1 MSWETAL
8 DRQIHDYLPDLK
20 WAADEPMAKHT
31 SFRIGGPA
39 KRMAFPKTREQ
50 LVVLMGFL
58 QDAGVKPLLIGNGT
72 NLLVA
77 DKGLDTVVIDTSAEL
92 SHIELTDEGE
102 IAADAGVS
110 LAKLALF
117 AWKNGLTGL
126 EFAHGIPGTL
136 GGGVVMNAGA
146 YGGELK
152 DVVTEVTA
160 LYPDGVKVL
169 TPAELDFSYRHS
181 VFSAGEGI
189 VLGAKVKLESGDP
202 DAIKAKMDDL
212 MARRKASQPLEL
224 PSAGKS
230 SAATY
235 LEDMGYYTVDNVPAD
250 IILKFAEFCA
260 QSDGRYDRVALVS
273 DIRSGN
279 GNFQG
284 ILDAME
290 RLKQG
295 GDICRLLFV
304 TADLETIIKR
314 YKETRRRHPL
324 MSDGMTIEQ
333 AMHREQELLRPLRE
347 HADFVIDTTL
357 MPAAKLRNELYGL
370 FGDKSAR
377 GKLSVNVV
385 SFGFKYGIPLE
396 ADLVFDVRFLPNPFY
411 VPELKHKTGMD
422 SEVYDYVFSFPQTK
436 TFIDKLEG
444 MLSFL
449 LPLYAEEGKS
459 TLVIAVGCTGGHHRS
474 VSVARCIASY
484 LTALGYPAFENHRDI
499 TRG

>member
-1 MSWETAL
+1 ME
-8 DRQIHDYLPDLK
+8 I
-20 WAADEPMAKHT
+20 
-31 SFRIGGPA
+31 
-39 KRMAFPKTREQ
+39 
-50 LVVLMGFL
+50 
-58 QDAGVKPLLIGNGT
+58 LIIS
-72 NLLVA
+72 
-77 DKGLDTVVIDTSAEL
+77 GL
-92 SHIELTDEGE
+92 
-102 IAADAGVS
+102 
-110 LAKLALF
+110 
-117 AWKNGLTGL
+117 
-126 EFAHGIPGTL
+126 
-136 GGGVVMNAGA
+136 
-146 YGGELK
+146 
-152 DVVTEVTA
+152 
-160 LYPDGVKVL
+160 
-169 TPAELDFSYRHS
+169 
-181 VFSAGEGI
+181 
-189 VLGAKVKLESGDP
+189 SG
-202 DAIKAKMDDL
+202 
-212 MARRKASQPLEL
+212 
-224 PSAGKS
+224 AGKS

-250 IILKFAEFCA
+250 IILKFAEFCS
-260 QSDGRYDRVALVS
+260 QSVWKWKPSMPSSSSGWKFSIVMPSDGRYDRVALVS

-333 AMHREQELLRPLRE
+333 AMHREQERLRPLRE

>member
-160 LYPDGVKVL
+160 LYLDGVKVL

-224 PSAGKS
+224 PSAGSTFKRPAGHFAGALIEQCGLKGFS
-230 SAATY
+230 IGGAQVSEKHAGFIIN
-235 LEDMGYYTVDNVPAD
+235 MGDAFSRDIYELILHVQDTV
-250 IILKFAEFCA
+250 L
-260 QSDGRYDRVALVS
+260 
-273 DIRSGN
+273 
-279 GNFQG
+279 
-284 ILDAME
+284 
-290 RLKQG
+290 
-295 GDICRLLFV
+295 
-304 TADLETIIKR
+304 
-314 YKETRRRHPL
+314 KET
-324 MSDGMTIEQ
+324 GV
-333 AMHREQELLRPLRE
+333 
-347 HADFVIDTTL
+347 F
-357 MPAAKLRNELYGL
+357 
-370 FGDKSAR
+370 
-377 GKLSVNVV
+377 
-385 SFGFKYGIPLE
+385 LE
-396 ADLVFDVRFLPNPFY
+396 
-411 VPELKHKTGMD
+411 PEVK
-422 SEVYDYVFSFPQTK
+422 
-436 TFIDKLEG
+436 
-444 MLSFL
+444 MLGEF
-449 LPLYAEEGKS
+449 
-459 TLVIAVGCTGGHHRS
+459 
-474 VSVARCIASY
+474 
-484 LTALGYPAFENHRDI
+484 
-499 TRG
+499 

>member
-1 MSWETAL
+1 MN
-8 DRQIHDYLPDLK
+8 
-20 WAADEPMAKHT
+20 
-31 SFRIGGPA
+31 
-39 KRMAFPKTREQ
+39 
-50 LVVLMGFL
+50 
-58 QDAGVKPLLIGNGT
+58 LLI
-72 NLLVA
+72 VS
-77 DKGLDTVVIDTSAEL
+77 GL
-92 SHIELTDEGE
+92 
-102 IAADAGVS
+102 
-110 LAKLALF
+110 
-117 AWKNGLTGL
+117 
-126 EFAHGIPGTL
+126 
-136 GGGVVMNAGA
+136 
-146 YGGELK
+146 
-152 DVVTEVTA
+152 
-160 LYPDGVKVL
+160 
-169 TPAELDFSYRHS
+169 
-181 VFSAGEGI
+181 
-189 VLGAKVKLESGDP
+189 SG
-202 DAIKAKMDDL
+202 
-212 MARRKASQPLEL
+212 
-224 PSAGKS
+224 AGKS
-230 SAATY
+230 VAMNA
-235 LEDMGYYTVDNVPAD
+235 LEDIGFFCIDNIPAALLPSITAFSKAGD
-250 IILKFAEFCA
+250 NQLK
-260 QSDGRYDRVALVS
+260 RVALCM
-273 DIRSGN
+273 DIRGCRTPEEIEEALSQLDA
-279 GNFQG
+279 QG
-284 ILDAME
+284 IEYEILFLDAPDDVLM
-290 RLKQG
+290 R
-295 GDICRLLFV
+295 
-304 TADLETIIKR
+304 R
-314 YKETRRRHPL
+314 YSETRRRHPL

-474 VSVARCIASY
+474 VSVARCMASY

>member
-1 MSWETAL
+1 ME
-8 DRQIHDYLPDLK
+8 I
-20 WAADEPMAKHT
+20 
-31 SFRIGGPA
+31 
-39 KRMAFPKTREQ
+39 
-50 LVVLMGFL
+50 
-58 QDAGVKPLLIGNGT
+58 LIIS
-72 NLLVA
+72 
-77 DKGLDTVVIDTSAEL
+77 GL
-92 SHIELTDEGE
+92 
-102 IAADAGVS
+102 
-110 LAKLALF
+110 
-117 AWKNGLTGL
+117 
-126 EFAHGIPGTL
+126 
-136 GGGVVMNAGA
+136 
-146 YGGELK
+146 
-152 DVVTEVTA
+152 
-160 LYPDGVKVL
+160 
-169 TPAELDFSYRHS
+169 
-181 VFSAGEGI
+181 
-189 VLGAKVKLESGDP
+189 SG
-202 DAIKAKMDDL
+202 
-212 MARRKASQPLEL
+212 
-224 PSAGKS
+224 AGKS

-436 TFIDKLEG
+436 TF
-444 MLSFL
+444 
-449 LPLYAEEGKS
+449 Y
-459 TLVIAVGCTGGHHRS
+459 RQ
-474 VSVARCIASY
+474 
-484 LTALGYPAFENHRDI
+484 
-499 TRG
+499 TRGNALISASALRRGREEHARHRRRLHGRAPPQRVRRALHGVLPHGPGLSRV

>member
-110 LAKLALF
+110 LTKLALF

-224 PSAGKS
+224 PSAGSVFKRP
-230 SAATY
+230 
-235 LEDMGYYTVDNVPAD
+235 EGY
-250 IILKFAEFCA
+250 FA
-260 QSDGRYDRVALVS
+260 GTL
-273 DIRSGN
+273 
-279 GNFQG
+279 
-284 ILDAME
+284 
-290 RLKQG
+290 
-295 GDICRLLFV
+295 
-304 TADLETIIKR
+304 
-314 YKETRRRHPL
+314 
-324 MSDGMTIEQ
+324 IEQ
-333 AMHREQELLRPLRE
+333 CGLKGFAVGGAQISEKHCG
-347 HADFVIDTTL
+347 FVINRGGATCADVV
-357 MPAAKLRNELYGL
+357 ELTEQV
-370 FGDKSAR
+370 KQIV
-377 GKLSVNVV
+377 KQ
-385 SFGFKYGIPLE
+385 
-396 ADLVFDVRFLPNPFY
+396 
-411 VPELKHKTGMD
+411 KTGF
-422 SEVYDYVFSFPQTK
+422 V
-436 TFIDKLEG
+436 LER
-444 MLSFL
+444 
-449 LPLYAEEGKS
+449 EIRVVK
-459 TLVIAVGCTGGHHRS
+459 
-474 VSVARCIASY
+474 
-484 LTALGYPAFENHRDI
+484 
-499 TRG
+499 